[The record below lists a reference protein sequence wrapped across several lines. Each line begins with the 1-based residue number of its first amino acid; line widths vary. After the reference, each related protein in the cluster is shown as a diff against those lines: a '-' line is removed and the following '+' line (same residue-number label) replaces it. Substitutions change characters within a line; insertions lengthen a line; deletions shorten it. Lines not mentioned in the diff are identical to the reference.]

1 MYKELYERWQRE
13 LSTEELQPLRDV
25 FLQRLRSYIEEVMA
39 DFTDAKAPEFQRR
52 LCEEEL
58 VNLRFMLSSLLRRRA
73 EKIINLLLGGSEA
86 IDYDLLTRQERRL
99 VEQVHRSLRGIQ
111 ALEEELFA
119 PIGDESPSQL
129 VLIRFLEDYPQFI
142 GLDLKRYGP
151 FRRDDLATLPLENAR
166 AIIRRNGAELISI
179 GAGQRE
185 DSEDD

>member
-39 DFTDAKAPEFQRR
+39 SCTESTSQVQRR
-52 LCEEEL
+52 LREEEL
-58 VNLRFMLSSLLRRRA
+58 VNLRFMISCLLNRRA
-73 EKIINLLLGGSEA
+73 EKIVNMLLGGSEA
-86 IDYDLLTRQERRL
+86 IDYDFLTRQERRL
-99 VEQVHRSLRGIQ
+99 VEQVSRSLQGIR

-119 PIGDESPSQL
+119 PLGEESSSKL
-129 VLIRFLEDYPQFI
+129 VLIRFLEDYPQFV

-179 GAGQRE
+179 GAGRRE
-185 DSEDD
+185 DSEDN